1 MFLRLITVA
10 IFVLFFTSC
19 DFISPKKST
28 LKNLAIIDTIIDY
41 NTVDVY
47 PLFPNCNNCD
57 SNDKQNL
64 CFEMEFIKSL
74 EKVINENKISINSEV
89 TDTIFT
95 DILIDNIGN
104 VSVGNIHKFDLVN
117 EQIPEFDSILR
128 HSISLL
134 PKTIQPSL
142 KRGIPVNTKFKLPIV
157 VKMKD

>member
-10 IFVLFFTSC
+10 FFILFFTSC

-28 LKNLAIIDTIIDY
+28 LKNLAVVDSIVDY

-74 EKVINENKISINSEV
+74 EKVINENKIRINSEV
-89 TDTIFT
+89 TDTIFA
-95 DILIDNIGN
+95 DILVDNIGN
-104 VSVGNIHKFDLVN
+104 ISVGNIHKLDLVN

-128 HSISLL
+128 NSISLL

>member
-1 MFLRLITVA
+1 MFLRLITA
-10 IFVLFFTSC
+10 ALFILFFSSC
-19 DFISPKKST
+19 DFISPKNSS
-28 LKNLAIIDTIIDY
+28 LKNLAVLDTIIDY

-74 EKVINENKISINSEV
+74 EEIINENNIRINNEV
-89 TDTIFT
+89 KDTIFVE
-95 DILIDNIGN
+95 ILIDNIGN
-104 VSVGNIHKFDLVN
+104 ISVGKIHENNLVN
-117 EQIPEFDSILR
+117 EQIPQFDSILK

-142 KRGIPVNTKFKLPIV
+142 KRGIPVNTKFKLPVV
-157 VKMKD
+157 VKMMD

>member
-1 MFLRLITVA
+1 MFLRLITA
-10 IFVLFFTSC
+10 ALFILFFTSC

-28 LKNLAIIDTIIDY
+28 LKNLAVLDTIIDY

-47 PLFPNCNNCD
+47 PLFKNCNNCD

-74 EKVINENKISINSEV
+74 EDIINNKNIQIDKEV
-89 TDTIFT
+89 KDTIFV

-104 VSVGNIHKFDLVN
+104 ISIGKIHENSLVN
-117 EQIPEFDSILR
+117 KQIPEFDSILR
-128 HSISLL
+128 HGISLL

-142 KRGIPVNTKFKLPIV
+142 KRGIPVNTKFKLPVV